1 MLHRFLTLSQ
11 IPELRTEPS
20 SPEAGVT
27 DVEILI
33 PVEVFWQMEDMLK
46 EIKFLK
52 SSGYSSSRLYNK
64 LVNLMRPYIVNERDR
79 IAMSRSGNEAA

>member
-11 IPELRTEPS
+11 IPELRSEPS

-27 DVEILI
+27 DVEILV
-33 PVEVFWQMEDMLK
+33 PVEVFWQMEDILK

-52 SSGYSSSRLYNK
+52 SSGFSTSRLNNR
-64 LVNLMRPYIVNERDR
+64 LTALMRPYIVNERDR
-79 IAMSRSGNEAA
+79 IAMSRNGKDAA

>member
-20 SPEAGVT
+20 SPEAGMT

-33 PVEVFWQMEDMLK
+33 PVEVLWRMEELIK
-46 EIKFLK
+46 ELKFLR
-52 SSGYSSSRLYNK
+52 SAGYSTSRVNNK
-64 LVNLMRPYIVNERDR
+64 LLTLMKPYIVNERDR
-79 IAMSRSGNEAA
+79 IAMSRTGSAA

>member
-33 PVEVFWQMEDMLK
+33 PVEVLWQMEELIK
-46 EIKFLK
+46 ELKFLR
-52 SSGYSSSRLYNK
+52 SAGYSTSRVINK
-64 LVNLMRPYIVNERDR
+64 LMSLMKPYIVNERDR
-79 IAMSRSGNEAA
+79 IALSRNGSAA